1 MLRRPVI
8 RILLAVL
15 GLAVPLA
22 AATGC
27 AGGGLEARPRAKAVA
42 AVSLDVDDPSAAS
55 IAASAALFETSEL
68 AFVATAEHAG
78 ELADD
83 AVAAGAP
90 LLVDGPDL
98 GGELDR
104 LGVTTVVTANGDEV
118 DPGGVT
124 EVSID
129 ATADPAST
137 DVPKPH
143 RTKDPAP
150 AVLFTEDGAVP
161 DAALVPAATLAAVGG
176 TVEALP
182 GGDPR
187 ATSESVAIVREHPG
201 ANILGFGDGF
211 GASDDFAQ
219 RVGAAANSAELPGGG
234 MLPLRDRILVADYGY
249 PGEPVLGVLGEHDL
263 DWAVQDV
270 KERAAEYQA
279 LTDKQVVPTFEIIV
293 TLASGSAGDDGDY
306 SAESD
311 PEALRPWID
320 RAAEEGIYVVLDLQ
334 PGLSSFPEQAQLYES
349 LLAEPHVGLA
359 LDPEWRLKPGQ
370 KHLEQI
376 GTVSDE
382 EINETLDWL
391 ADFTTEHQL
400 PQKVVVLHEFR
411 GDMLGDRDAI
421 DTGHDTLQLVVHIDG
436 HGTPGLKMETWNALT
451 ADLPDGMALGWKNF
465 IDEDTPTFTPT
476 QTLEVEPQP
485 QLVTY
490 Q

>member
-22 AATGC
+22 AVTGC
-27 AGGGLEARPRAKAVA
+27 AGGGLEARPRAEAVA

-83 AVAAGAP
+83 AIAAGAP
-90 LLVDGPDL
+90 LLVAGPDL

-104 LGVTTVVTANGDEV
+104 LGATTVVTANGDEV
-118 DPGGVT
+118 ELSGVT
-124 EVSID
+124 EVSVD
-129 ATADPAST
+129 ASADPAST
-137 DVPKPH
+137 EVPKLN
-143 RTKDPAP
+143 RTQDPAP

-161 DAALVPAATLAAVGG
+161 DAAAAPAATLAAVRG
-176 TVEALP
+176 TIEALP

-201 ANILGFGDGF
+201 ANVLGFGDDF

-334 PGLSSFPEQAQLYES
+334 PGLSSFPEQAQQYES

-391 ADFTTEHQL
+391 ADFTAEHQL

-465 IDEDTPTFTPT
+465 IDEDTPTFTPA

-490 Q
+490 